1 MPDEDLRVETLLL
14 INSIGAAFFSG
25 LFFSVRTSLLLFR
38 LGYAIT
44 HTFPTCKL
52 VKPNTYISPS
62 CLAVVQYS

>member
-1 MPDEDLRVETLLL
+1 MR
-14 INSIGAAFFSG
+14 
-25 LFFSVRTSLLLFR
+25 
-38 LGYAIT
+38 GYAIT